1 MHYIIRQVSLG
12 SKRHHLLASFIDI
25 CRFDFMV
32 LDLKVDSSN
41 TGNLRMKIRQT
52 LQM

>member
-1 MHYIIRQVSLG
+1 MHYVIRQVSLG
-12 SKRHHLLASFIDI
+12 SKRHHVFTSFIHI
-25 CRFDFMV
+25 FRFAFMV
-32 LDLKVDSSN
+32 LDLKVDGSN